1 MARALQQSG
10 RRQSEARSE
19 SWQTRHRTSRLKRR
33 RDIILQGN
41 YIAADGTD
49 TRNYGGTR
57 GIQEARELG
66 ALIMGV
72 PVEHAIAAG
81 NSSLSIMH
89 LVLRTAMDL
98 GLWGDERRWSD
109 NASETNRP
117 KLLAPV
123 PGYDRHF
130 VLTKHF
136 GIDLIPIPMTA
147 DGLIW
152 RQPMQRSRTQASR
165 AFGACPSI
173 PATGCTYGDDIV
185 KQIAALASTAAT
197 DDFVVLW
204 DNAYAVHDLYEQVTL
219 WPLFLP
225 QQPKPARWIMSYNL
239 PPPLR
244 SPTPVPGWHLLRP
257 RPQYSTRWT
266 DIMRFSPSAMT
277 KSISCVM

>member
-19 SWQTRHRTSRLKRR
+19 SWQTRHRRVSLS
-33 RDIILQGN
+33 DGLDDILQGN

-109 NASETNRP
+109 NASKQTDPNCSP
-117 KLLAPV
+117 QCPN
-123 PGYDRHF
+123 
-130 VLTKHF
+130 T
-136 GIDLIPIPMTA
+136 
-147 DGLIW
+147 
-152 RQPMQRSRTQASR
+152 S
-165 AFGACPSI
+165 GA
-173 PATGCTYGDDIV
+173 
-185 KQIAALASTAAT
+185 
-197 DDFVVLW
+197 
-204 DNAYAVHDLYEQVTL
+204 
-219 WPLFLP
+219 
-225 QQPKPARWIMSYNL
+225 
-239 PPPLR
+239 
-244 SPTPVPGWHLLRP
+244 
-257 RPQYSTRWT
+257 
-266 DIMRFSPSAMT
+266 
-277 KSISCVM
+277 